1 MVAVTMDDFRRSGWW
16 ERGAEDTAELRNMV
30 VFLTT
35 VIHLFS
41 EMLGWSTKRMGR
53 MACLARRVVGQC
65 RGTASQRWLADVSFC
80 VVSDQVVT

>member
-16 ERGAEDTAELRNMV
+16 ERGAEDTAELRNTV

-41 EMLGWSTKRMGR
+41 EMLGWSTKRMGMTR
-53 MACLARRVVGQC
+53 GWRVWRGGWSVSVVGL
-65 RGTASQRWLADVSFC
+65 RHNDG
-80 VVSDQVVT
+80 